1 MHHGIAAL
9 ASLMPVSHNNLSFDF
24 KIKRG
29 LGGVQYPAPYWNAAW
44 LGAIAPGELSRC
56 FGGPVDLEAV
66 YSEAIEVWDSCRQ
79 KTLLDRTLQFYTE
92 IYMQDGI
99 LAKVDR
105 ATMMHGLEA
114 RSPFLDIEVA
124 NFARRL
130 PNRFKLRDGVTKYL
144 LKKALEPLLPAD
156 IIYRKKKGFGT
167 PMSAWFH
174 TGKLT
179 ITEPSHFAQSK
190 AVAHLNRK
198 SDERSFSGAS
208 TPPSNGGLVVNRAAL
223 SRESP
228 RSLLR
233 IPTRGRRRRTSGRP
247 GRHRPRRTGTRGA
260 RANLRHAPPASQRG
274 TRRCT
279 HRTRRVLPQKRGHVQ
294 RTGDGALPRHQLPA
308 SPEDRPRVETRCN
321 PRAFRRSTGV
331 LAASISALTR
341 IPYVLTAHLGDVPGG
356 VPEQTSHLFKMVDP
370 FARIIWKRA
379 AATTAVSSYV
389 GALARAAYSA
399 DPHVI
404 LNGIAAPAN
413 TGGPKISNKLL
424 MVGRLSVQKN
434 PLLAI
439 ESLALVRDLPW
450 TLDVIGDGPLRAPME
465 ELARQN
471 SMADRITFRGWL
483 DARDV
488 HAAMAEAEMLFIPSL
503 HEGLPMAAIEALHH
517 GLVIVGSNIGGLA
530 DVLSDDENGFMCP
543 LEAPA
548 FAERL
553 RQLLISP
560 ETKSR
565 MSQCSRGLAANF
577 GVDRSVDGYEKVLR
591 AVTGEK
597 E

>member
-1 MHHGIAAL
+1 MKVLVLCYEYPPVGGGGGRVAAQ
-9 ASLMPVSHNNLSFDF
+9 VSTGLVA
-24 KIKRG
+24 RG
-29 LGGVQYPAPYWNAAW
+29 HEVRVQTSGMRHLPAR
-44 LGAIAPGELSRC
+44 E
-56 FGGPVDLEAV
+56 E
-66 YSEAIEVWDSCRQ
+66 
-79 KTLLDRTLQFYTE
+79 
-92 IYMQDGI
+92 
-99 LAKVDR
+99 
-105 ATMMHGLEA
+105 
-114 RSPFLDIEVA
+114 
-124 NFARRL
+124 
-130 PNRFKLRDGVTKYL
+130 RDGVLIERAESFRKKEDTCSVPEMALYL
-144 LKKALEPLLPAD
+144 ATSFLPALKIAREWKPD
-156 IIYRKKKGFGT
+156 VIH
-167 PMSAWFH
+167 A
-174 TGKLT
+174 
-179 ITEPSHFAQSK
+179 HFA
-190 AVAHLNRK
+190 V
-198 SDERSFSGAS
+198 
-208 TPPSNGGLVVNRAAL
+208 P
-223 SRESP
+223 
-228 RSLLR
+228 
-233 IPTRGRRRRTSGRP
+233 
-247 GRHRPRRTGTRGA
+247 
-260 RANLRHAPPASQRG
+260 
-274 TRRCT
+274 
-279 HRTRRVLPQKRGHVQ
+279 
-294 RTGDGALPRHQLPA
+294 
-308 SPEDRPRVETRCN
+308 
-321 PRAFRRSTGV
+321 TGV

-471 SMADRITFRGWL
+471 GMTDRITFRGWL

-553 RQLLISP
+553 RQLLTSP

-591 AVTGEK
+591 AVAGEK